1 MRKFFALLI
10 LAILLSGCYGGV
22 KVISRFGRNA
32 TYSPD
37 STKIVFFKFIQV
49 YKSAK
54 GLWSLPDGG
63 MPKVLYRNV
72 SVYCL
77 NTKTNELTRIFDYTG
92 ISSNRDSWKTKT
104 FYTDTSIIFNIEPTI
119 GWKSELKY
127 RTADVDT
134 LMHKRNMYWFSYNHN
149 TKKVVTIPPPE
160 QELPFWPISFDDLRE
175 HTNHFTLNDWGVDV
189 LAVYPQSKRQMLNEI
204 SRMKHSAV
212 FSIEMIDQLAP
223 KLTERDIRRTIRRLD
238 RYLDKQSDYQRS
250 MMLGKRNAIVD
261 KLLEVKQDLQ
271 QNNEE

>member
-1 MRKFFALLI
+1 MRNLLAALGVT
-10 LAILLSGCYGGV
+10 ILLSGCYGGV

-54 GLWSLPDGG
+54 GLWALPDGG

-77 NTKTNELTRIFDYTG
+77 NTKTDELTRIFDYTG
-92 ISSNRDSWKTKT
+92 VSSNRDSWKTKT
-104 FYTDTSIIFNIEPTI
+104 FYTDTSIVFNIEPTI
-119 GWKSELKY
+119 GWKSELEY

-149 TKKVVTIPPPE
+149 TEKVITIPPPT
-160 QELPFWPISFDDLRE
+160 QELPYLPISFDDLRE
-175 HTNHFTLNDWGVDV
+175 HTNHFTLKDWGVDV
-189 LAVYPQSKRQMLNEI
+189 FEVYPQSKRQMLKDI
-204 SRMKHSAV
+204 SRLNHSIA
-212 FSIEMIDQLAP
+212 FRNEMIEQLAP
-223 KLTERDIRRTIRRLD
+223 RLTERDIRRTIRRLD
-238 RYLDKQSDYQRS
+238 RYLDKQSDYQR
-250 MMLGKRNAIVD
+250 MVLKEKRDDAVE
-261 KLLEVKQDLQ
+261 KLQSIKES
-271 QNNEE
+271 E